1 MMGDLVRIQLLGFND
16 ADLLVDGTVTEEGQ
30 TRQQIATKRVL
41 TPLYQCSVAHAAS
54 VLPSALLFFVCD
66 YGDVAAQLGRELL
79 RQVKNNDVKCL
90 AKLVQDSLQFSF
102 SVYKTKRVLV
112 RNPNADP
119 QLCYLHF
126 VNVSRRISLLLG
138 VQLQYS
144 VLVPM
149 FEMMKVVENDGY
161 DAIGGYFNCI

>member
-1 MMGDLVRIQLLGFND
+1 M
-16 ADLLVDGTVTEEGQ
+16 
-30 TRQQIATKRVL
+30 
-41 TPLYQCSVAHAAS
+41 
-54 VLPSALLFFVCD
+54 LPSALLFFVCD

-79 RQVKNNDVKCL
+79 RQVKNSDVKCL

-112 RNPNADP
+112 KNPDADP
-119 QLCYLHF
+119 ELCYLHF

-149 FEMMKVVENDGY
+149 FEMMKVTENNDGNGVGS
-161 DAIGGYFNCI
+161 D